1 MKMLQKMWVFL
12 EEILAG
18 LFFTSGTALIFY
30 GVIMRYLFNS
40 PQAWVE
46 EVARYSLIW
55 GIFLGFGMALRHN
68 HHIQVDIIYDRL
80 KPSMKRLLDIL
91 ATGISIAFC
100 LIYTY
105 YGYILVEARYHSGMV
120 SLDVGI
126 PMWIVYL
133 ILPLSGLLFLL
144 RFIERLVN
152 ILIGKDEN
160 YANPLN

>member
-1 MKMLQKMWVFL
+1 MKLLTKAWTFL
-12 EEILAG
+12 EEVLAG
-18 LFFTSGTALIFY
+18 VFFSVGILLIFY
-30 GVIMRYLFNS
+30 GVVMRYVMND

-46 EVARYSLIW
+46 EVARYTIIW
-55 GIFLGFGMALRHN
+55 GVFLGFGLALKHN
-68 HHIQVDIIYDRL
+68 QHIQVDILYDKL
-80 KPSMKRLLDIL
+80 NNTGKFIMNLI
-91 ATGISIAFC
+91 ATGLSIVFC

-105 YGYILVEARYHSGMV
+105 YGYVLVENRFASGMV

-133 ILPLSGLLFLL
+133 ILPISGVLFLL

-152 ILIGKDEN
+152 ILRRKGEE

>member
-1 MKMLQKMWVFL
+1 MKLLMKAWAFL
-12 EEILAG
+12 EEFLAIV
-18 LFFTSGTALIFY
+18 FFSFGIVLIFY
-30 GVIMRYLFNS
+30 GVVMRYVMND

-46 EVARYSLIW
+46 EVARYTIIW
-55 GIFLGFGMALRHN
+55 GSFLGFSLALKHN
-68 HHIQVDIIYDRL
+68 HHIQVDIIFDKL
-80 KPSMKRLLDIL
+80 NNTGKFIMNIVATIL
-91 ATGISIAFC
+91 SIVFC

-105 YGYILVEARYHSGMV
+105 YGYVLVENRYSSGMV

-133 ILPLSGLLFLL
+133 ILPLSGVLFLL

-152 ILIGKDEN
+152 ILRRKDEE

>member
-1 MKMLQKMWVFL
+1 MQALKKIWAHI
-12 EEILAG
+12 EEISSAS
-18 LFFTSGTALIFY
+18 FFTVGVALIFY
-30 GVIMRYLFNS
+30 GVITRYIFNS

-46 EVARYSLIW
+46 EVARYTIIW
-55 GIFLGFGMALRHN
+55 GVFLGFGMALRHN
-68 HHIQVDIIYDRL
+68 HHIQVDILYDKL
-80 KPSMKRLLDIL
+80 KPAMKRIMDIV
-91 ATGISIAFC
+91 ATTISVIFC

-105 YGYILVEARYHSGMV
+105 FGFILVETRFHSGMV

-152 ILIGKDEN
+152 ILKGKDEN